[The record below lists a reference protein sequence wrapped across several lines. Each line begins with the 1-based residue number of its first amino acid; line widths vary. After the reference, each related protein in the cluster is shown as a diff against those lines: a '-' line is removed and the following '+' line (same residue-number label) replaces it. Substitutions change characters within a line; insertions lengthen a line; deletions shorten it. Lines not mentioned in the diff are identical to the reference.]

1 MEINVLEQE
10 RKLLKRN
17 KWTYS
22 AGGIGRDMIYQ
33 LVATFFITYV
43 QFSGLGL
50 TKEQFGV
57 IGILLVIGRVWDAIN
72 DPIMGSIVEN
82 THSRFGKFKPWILIG
97 AILTA
102 IVIIFMFNFRPT
114 GWAFVIFFGVIYL
127 LWEMAYT
134 LNDIPYWS
142 LLPNL
147 STEKK
152 ERDSIATMVVVFAGV
167 GAFLANAI
175 ISFTTVGNAV
185 RGYSMIS
192 ITFAIFFIACTL
204 LTVFGVKEPKNIKI
218 KEENVSIKKMF
229 QVIFKNDQLL
239 WSSLAL
245 IFYSIGSGLLVALGY
260 NFFYM
265 ELGYDGTMV
274 LIFVATFGVSNI
286 LTQSFYSTLAKR
298 FSRAKL
304 MKYAYFTL
312 AFGYIM
318 LLAVGYIPFIPIS
331 LLTVCFFGAFVFSGQ
346 AIFYMILIVNMTN
359 TIEYNEFKT
368 KSRNEAVVFSVRP
381 FTAKLSSAL
390 QQGVV
395 TLVLIVSGIFVL
407 SQNVSTLEAQ
417 KNIFDQLS
425 ASEQTTYRTNITL
438 RQTILDDVD
447 LEAEEIAAIYDA
459 MQLVTF
465 TPTTDGSKFEMVINA
480 AANNAFRDR
489 ANPSMRL
496 LLRLSISLLP
506 ALLILASYFI
516 LHKKFI
522 IDEAYFEAITQKIQA
537 KKLEILKQSEGS

>member
-465 TPTTDGSKFEMVINA
+465 TPTTDGSKFEMVINQ

-537 KKLEILKQSEGS
+537 EKLELLKQSEGS

>member
-1 MEINVLEQE
+1 
-10 RKLLKRN
+10 
-17 KWTYS
+17 
-22 AGGIGRDMIYQ
+22 
-33 LVATFFITYV
+33 
-43 QFSGLGL
+43 
-50 TKEQFGV
+50 
-57 IGILLVIGRVWDAIN
+57 
-72 DPIMGSIVEN
+72 
-82 THSRFGKFKPWILIG
+82 
-97 AILTA
+97 
-102 IVIIFMFNFRPT
+102 
-114 GWAFVIFFGVIYL
+114 
-127 LWEMAYT
+127 
-134 LNDIPYWS
+134 
-142 LLPNL
+142 
-147 STEKK
+147 
-152 ERDSIATMVVVFAGV
+152 
-167 GAFLANAI
+167 
-175 ISFTTVGNAV
+175 
-185 RGYSMIS
+185 MIS

-204 LTVFGVKEPKNIKI
+204 LTVLGVKEPRNITI

-260 NFFYM
+260 NFFFM
-265 ELGYDGTMV
+265 ELGYDSTMV

-331 LLTVCFFGAFVFSGQ
+331 LLTVCFFGVFVFSGQ

-417 KNIFDQLS
+417 KSVFDQLS

-447 LEAEEIAAIYDA
+447 LEAEEIEAIYDA
-459 MQLVTF
+459 MQFVTF
-465 TPTTDGSKFEMVINA
+465 TPTKDGTKFEMVINE

-489 ANPSMRL
+489 ANPQMRI

-522 IDEAYFEAITQKIQA
+522 IDEAYFESITQKIQA
-537 KKLEILKQSEGS
+537 EKLEILNQSEGI

>member
-1 MEINVLEQE
+1 MNTDVLSMEK
-10 RKLLKRN
+10 KLLRRN
-17 KWTYS
+17 KWAYS
-22 AGGIGRDMIYQ
+22 VGGIGRDMIYQ
-33 LVATFFITYV
+33 LVATFFLTYI

-57 IGILLVIGRVWDAIN
+57 IGILLIIGRVWDAVN

-82 THSRFGKFKPWILIG
+82 TRSKFGKFKPWILLG

-102 IVIIFMFNFRPT
+102 IVIVFMFNFRPS
-114 GWAFVIFFGVIYL
+114 GWGFVVFFGVVYL
-127 LWEMAYT
+127 LWEMAFT

-147 STEKK
+147 SGDKK
-152 ERDSIATMVVVFAGV
+152 ERDSITTLVVVFAGV

-175 ISFTTVGNAV
+175 VSFTTVGNAV

-204 LTVFGVKEPKNIKI
+204 LTVLGVKEPKIEVL
-218 KEENVSIKKMF
+218 KEEKVSIPAMF
-229 QVIFKNDQLL
+229 QVIRKNDQLL
-239 WSSLAL
+239 WAALSLM
-245 IFYSIGSGLLVALGY
+245 FYSIGSGLLVALGY

-274 LIFVATFGVSNI
+274 LVFVATFGVSNI
-286 LTQSFYSTLAKR
+286 LVQSFYSTLAKR
-298 FSRAKL
+298 FSRTKL
-304 MKYAYFTL
+304 MFYSYITL

-318 LLAVGYIPFIPIS
+318 LLAIGYLPFLPIS

-346 AIFYMILIVNMTN
+346 AIFYMILIVNVTN

-368 KSRNEAVVFSVRP
+368 KSRNEAVVFSLRP
-381 FTAKLSSAL
+381 FIAKLSSAL

-395 TLVLIVSGIFVL
+395 TLVLIVSGVYML

-417 KNIFDQLS
+417 KNVFDTLTI
-425 ASEQTTYRTNITL
+425 SEQATYKSNIAA
-438 RQTILDDVD
+438 RQVILDDVD
-447 LEAEEIAAIYDA
+447 LELAEIEAIYDA
-459 MQLVTF
+459 LQLVTF
-465 TPTTDGSKFEMVINA
+465 EDADNNTIEEMIINS
-480 AANNAFRDR
+480 AANSAFRDR
-489 ANPSMRL
+489 STPTMKI

-506 ALLILASYFI
+506 AILIFASYFV
-516 LHKKFI
+516 LHKRFI
-522 IDEAYFEAITQKIQA
+522 ISEEYYEMMVK
-537 KKLEILKQSEGS
+537 EIKNEKERLLH

>member
-152 ERDSIATMVVVFAGV
+152 ERDSIATMVVVFAGI

-175 ISFTTVGNAV
+175 ISFTPVGNAV

-204 LTVFGVKEPKNIKI
+204 LTVLGVKEPRNITI

-260 NFFYM
+260 NFFFM
-265 ELGYDGTMV
+265 ELGYDSTMV

-331 LLTVCFFGAFVFSGQ
+331 LLTVCFFGVFVFSGQ
-346 AIFYMILIVNMTN
+346 EIG
-359 TIEYNEFKT
+359 
-368 KSRNEAVVFSVRP
+368 R
-381 FTAKLSSAL
+381 
-390 QQGVV
+390 
-395 TLVLIVSGIFVL
+395 
-407 SQNVSTLEAQ
+407 
-417 KNIFDQLS
+417 
-425 ASEQTTYRTNITL
+425 ASCRER
-438 RQTILDDVD
+438 V
-447 LEAEEIAAIYDA
+447 
-459 MQLVTF
+459 
-465 TPTTDGSKFEMVINA
+465 
-480 AANNAFRDR
+480 
-489 ANPSMRL
+489 
-496 LLRLSISLLP
+496 
-506 ALLILASYFI
+506 
-516 LHKKFI
+516 
-522 IDEAYFEAITQKIQA
+522 
-537 KKLEILKQSEGS
+537 

>member
-1 MEINVLEQE
+1 MESELMQLE
-10 RKLLKRN
+10 RKLLTRN
-17 KWTYS
+17 KWAYS
-22 AGGIGRDMIYQ
+22 VGGIGRDMIYQ

-50 TKEQFGV
+50 SKEQFGV

-82 THSRFGKFKPWILIG
+82 TKSRFGKFKPWILIG

-102 IVIIFMFNFRPT
+102 IVIVFMFNFRPT
-114 GWAFVIFFGVIYL
+114 GWGFVIFFGVIYL

-185 RGYSMIS
+185 KGYSMIS
-192 ITFAIFFIACTL
+192 ITFAIFFLACTF
-204 LTVFGVKEPKNIKI
+204 LTVFGVKEPNQIKMD
-218 KEENVSIKKMF
+218 EEKVSIKKMF

-239 WSSLAL
+239 WSTLSL

-260 NFFYM
+260 NFFYI
-265 ELGYDGTMV
+265 ELGYDAFMV

-286 LTQSFYSTLAKR
+286 LVQSFYAKLAKR
-298 FSRAKL
+298 FSRRKL

-312 AFGYIM
+312 AFGYVM
-318 LLAVGYIPFIPIS
+318 LLTLGYLPI
-331 LLTVCFFGAFVFSGQ
+331 LPVNLVMVCLFGAFVFSGQ

-368 KSRNEAVVFSVRP
+368 NQRNEAVVFSVRP
-381 FTAKLSSAL
+381 FAAKLSSAL

-395 TLVLIVSGIFVL
+395 TLVLIISGVYML
-407 SQNVSTLEAQ
+407 SQNVSQLEAQ

-425 ASEQTTYRTNITL
+425 VSEQTTYQQNVVNRSVIFDGTEL
-438 RQTILDDVD
+438 EVD
-447 LEAEEIAAIYDA
+447 EIEALYDA
-459 MQLVTF
+459 MQVVTYQ
-465 TPTTDGSKFEMVINA
+465 PMKNSDRLEMVINQ
-480 AANNAFRDR
+480 AANTVFRDR
-489 ANPSMRL
+489 ANPMMKL
-496 LLRLSISLLP
+496 ALRLSITILP
-506 ALLILASYFI
+506 AILILVSFLI
-516 LHKKFI
+516 LEKKFI
-522 IDEAYFEAITQKIQA
+522 IQEKYYETITQEIINRKE
-537 KKLEILKQSEGS
+537 KILKSME

>member
-204 LTVFGVKEPKNIKI
+204 LTVLGVKEPRNITI

-260 NFFYM
+260 NFFFM
-265 ELGYDGTMV
+265 ELGYDSTMV

-331 LLTVCFFGAFVFSGQ
+331 LLTVCFFGVFVFSGQ

-417 KNIFDQLS
+417 KSVFDQLS

-447 LEAEEIAAIYDA
+447 LEAEEIEAIYDA

-465 TPTTDGSKFEMVINA
+465 TPTKDGTKFEMVINE

-489 ANPSMRL
+489 ANPQMRI

-522 IDEAYFEAITQKIQA
+522 IDEAYFESITQKIQA
-537 KKLEILKQSEGS
+537 EKLEILNQSEGI